1 MREVKIDSMD
11 CHALQS
17 KARNDRKRAS
27 FPPQDFFTRLQIFL
41 STKSKNT
48 YRILG
53 FLMRKQAKRCKAL
66 ARKQVSLVNRG
77 FQAIGKGVTLGGNDR
92 RQSRRIHDL
101 SQNKRSGASA
111 AQQVSLEKDKIP
123 QRLENA

>member
-1 MREVKIDSMD
+1 MR
-11 CHALQS
+11 
-17 KARNDRKRAS
+17 
-27 FPPQDFFTRLQIFL
+27 
-41 STKSKNT
+41 
-48 YRILG
+48 
-53 FLMRKQAKRCKAL
+53 
-66 ARKQVSLVNRG
+66 NRG

>member
-1 MREVKIDSMD
+1 MCEVKLDSSKMLMD
-11 CHALQS
+11 CHAVQAPLAMT
-17 KARNDRKRAS
+17 KKGKFLNT
-27 FPPQDFFTRLQIFL
+27 PQDFFTRLQIFL

-53 FLMRKQAKRCKAL
+53 FLMR
-66 ARKQVSLVNRG
+66 NRG

-101 SQNKRSGASA
+101 SQ
-111 AQQVSLEKDKIP
+111 KDKIP

>member
-11 CHALQS
+11 CHADKS
-17 KARNDRKRAS
+17 ARNDRKRG
-27 FPPQDFFTRLQIFL
+27 FFTQDSRACGGFFHHLQIFL
-41 STKSKNT
+41 STKAKNT
-48 YRILG
+48 YKDFRIFDEKSGLSSDWQG
-53 FLMRKQAKRCKAL
+53 SYL
-66 ARKQVSLVNRG
+66 S
-77 FQAIGKGVTLGGNDR
+77 GNDR